1 MTNTISIDIDEINA
15 PFWEGLKKGH
25 LLFQAC
31 KCGNNWLP
39 PRRLCPKCLG
49 EEIQWQQASGIGKV
63 VSWVVYHVAYHP
75 EFKDK
80 LPYNVAIVRL
90 EEGPQMIT
98 NIVGNTEHLNIGAQV
113 FLKIDTAVEQPIAQF
128 ALSR

>member
-1 MTNTISIDIDEINA
+1 MTNTISVDIDEINA
-15 PFWEGLKKGH
+15 PFWSGLKKGQ

-31 KCGNNWLP
+31 KCGHHWLP
-39 PRRLCPKCLG
+39 PRYLCPKCLS
-49 EEIQWQQASGIGKV
+49 EDIKWQQASGVGSI
-63 VSWVVYHVAYHP
+63 VSWVIYHVAYHP

-98 NIVGNTEHLNIGAQV
+98 NIVGDTKHLKIGAQV
-113 FLKIDTAVEQPIAQF
+113 FLKIDHSVEQPLAQF
-128 ALSR
+128 VLSP